1 MAEESLT
8 GLKIKD
14 TYEGLL
20 HVSDGGISGNSGEA
34 AVTKVYDGVGKSTCL
49 EISKDYLKV
58 IGDGKFESPLG
69 DPILTIKSAD
79 GAVGIGTDNIVASA
93 ALDVRGGYIA
103 LDDNNSGVRGW
114 VTQGTPGNGIGLA
127 GGGQAGGVV
136 ADLYVAQD
144 GNVGIGTES
153 PGAMLEIKGDGSTK
167 WGSIEIDTNGSGNSG
182 FIDQGVLGTG
192 IGLRGVTPQSGLQE
206 CDLYVT
212 QAGNVGIGTESPG
225 KKLHIVGEMRYEFGT
240 PAVGQVLTCTNANGN
255 VAWSSSETT
264 GNSAYARFAGSN
276 ASISVNSGF
285 SSIVR
290 NSAGVYTLTFVTPR
304 SSANSYVV
312 NATREAGHPL
322 EGDVVVRNRST
333 TSFVLHSSNDNSSA
347 GDPVALNVTVVG

>member
-103 LDDNNSGVRGW
+103 LDDNNNGVRGW

-136 ADLYVAQD
+136 ADLYVAQN
-144 GNVGIGTES
+144 GEVGIGTETPAKKLHLVGQMRYEHGTPEVGQVMTCTS
-153 PGAMLEIKGDGSTK
+153 TTGDVAWQGGTNIGHISFDGSTGTVISSNNLSLTK
-167 WGSIEIDTNGSGNSG
+167 
-182 FIDQGVLGTG
+182 LGTG
-192 IGLRGVTPQSGLQE
+192 EYQITIDVAIQNGSNKYTIVTGNVDQGKWTQVADTSNWTNNDTLNVWNTWVQSRTTSNFNIRAKRHWNRFVGFRVGN
-206 CDLYVT
+206 DSNATNIFGIDKVDPTYVT
-212 QAGNVGIGTESPG
+212 V
-225 KKLHIVGEMRYEFGT
+225 
-240 PAVGQVLTCTNANGN
+240 AVFT
-255 VAWSSSETT
+255 
-264 GNSAYARFAGSN
+264 
-276 ASISVNSGF
+276 
-285 SSIVR
+285 
-290 NSAGVYTLTFVTPR
+290 
-304 SSANSYVV
+304 
-312 NATREAGHPL
+312 
-322 EGDVVVRNRST
+322 
-333 TSFVLHSSNDNSSA
+333 
-347 GDPVALNVTVVG
+347 

>member
-69 DPILTIKSAD
+69 DPILTIKSVD

-93 ALDVRGGYIA
+93 ALDVRGGYIT
-103 LDDNNSGVRGW
+103 LDDNNSGVFGW

-136 ADLYVAQD
+136 ADLYVAQN
-144 GNVGIGTES
+144 GEVGIGTE
-153 PGAMLEIKGDGSTK
+153 
-167 WGSIEIDTNGSGNSG
+167 
-182 FIDQGVLGTG
+182 
-192 IGLRGVTPQSGLQE
+192 TP
-206 CDLYVT
+206 
-212 QAGNVGIGTESPG
+212 A
-225 KKLHIVGEMRYEFGT
+225 KKLHLVGQMRYEHGT
-240 PAVGQVLTCTNANGN
+240 PEVGQVMTCTSTTGD
-255 VAWSSSETT
+255 VAWQDSIVPGVIESLITQPITTFGSNFYLAGTVITGTVTGVWAGRNNQGKKKTELTFNVNAVSASSSESVTSQQT
-264 GNSAYARFAGSN
+264 INVAEDASFSEVITFTVSYTIPSDGNYRLSVIAEGAFDETSN
-276 ASISVNSGF
+276 ATV
-285 SSIVR
+285 
-290 NSAGVYTLTFVTPR
+290 ATL
-304 SSANSYVV
+304 A
-312 NATREAGHPL
+312 
-322 EGDVVVRNRST
+322 
-333 TSFVLHSSNDNSSA
+333 
-347 GDPVALNVTVVG
+347 